1 MLLQLLSISGQ
12 AERRYDDVRSI
23 HRVVPA
29 YKLNGS
35 LRHLPFIMAAMI
47 KPMGPSSAPQ
57 IAPLPPSMKKPM
69 KPKTIAPT
77 MMNSMM
83 RFFR

>member
-12 AERRYDDVRSI
+12 AERCFNAVRSI
-23 HRVVPA
+23 HCVAPA
-29 YKLNGS
+29 SKLNCS
-35 LRHLPFIMAAMI
+35 SRHLPFMMAAII

-69 KPKTIAPT
+69 QPKTIAPT
-77 MMNSMM
+77 MMNSMV